1 MRLASIGA
9 SDPRRCSRLIH
20 MKIPFRIFTLLPL
33 IASFAWTGFASGQA
47 EANYP
52 LVIDSGAWKSGHVQ
66 GVAVNRK
73 SGHVYFSFTNVL
85 VKTDLQGKV
94 LGTMGGFT
102 GHLGDLDF
110 NEADGRV
117 YGSLEYKEQ
126 TAFYIAIIDVDRIDR
141 EGLTAQ
147 NSDLFLTVHLPEV
160 VADYTADMD
169 GNGTFDGN
177 TGKTADHRYGCSGID
192 GVAFGPKFG
201 EAGGKRLLTVAYGIY
216 SHLDRKDNDH
226 QVLLQYD
233 ADAWLK
239 RYAKPLTE
247 AAPHRSGPEKV
258 DGKYFTFTGNT
269 SFGVQNL
276 AYDKEGQR
284 WLMAVYRGKKPS
296 FPNYGLFAIEA
307 SAKPEMKELT
317 GTGESGLL
325 LPLAPLGER
334 HEATGIRGWNQN
346 AAVGMEPLGNGLF
359 YIAEAA
365 KRDGKQTGKLFLNR
379 WVGGPAEAFKKISE
393 QP

>member
-1 MRLASIGA
+1 
-9 SDPRRCSRLIH
+9 
-20 MKIPFRIFTLLPL
+20 MKIPFHFTLFVSMLGL
-33 IASFAWTGFASGQA
+33 ACTGHGQA
-47 EANYP
+47 PATSDEKSATDYP
-52 LVIDSGAWKSGHVQ
+52 PNIDGGAWKSGHVQ
-66 GVAVNRK
+66 GIAVNRK

-94 LGTMGGFT
+94 LGTIEGFT

-126 TAFYIAIIDVDRIDR
+126 TAFYIAIIDVNRIDR
-141 EGLTAQ
+141 MGMTAQ

-169 GNGTFDGN
+169 GDGTFDGN

-192 GVAFGPKFG
+192 GVAFGPRFG
-201 EAGGKRLLTVAYGIY
+201 ETTGKRFLTVAYGIY
-216 SHLDRKDNDH
+216 SNLDRKDNDH

-233 ADAWLK
+233 ADEWLK
-239 RYAKPLTE
+239 QFAMPLSEKTS
-247 AAPHRSGPEKV
+247 HRSGPDKV
-258 DGKYFTFTGNT
+258 DGKVFVRTGNT
-269 SFGVQNL
+269 NYGVQNL
-276 AYDKEGQR
+276 AYDEDNQR

-317 GTGESGLL
+317 GTSGTGLL
-325 LPLAPLGER
+325 LPLAPFGER
-334 HEATGIRGWNQN
+334 HEATGIRGWHQDTPY
-346 AAVGMEPLGNGLF
+346 GIEPLGHGLV
-359 YIAEAA
+359 YIAGAG
-365 KRDGKQTGKLFLNR
+365 KKDGKQTAELRLNR
-379 WVGGPAEAFKKISE
+379 WTWGEKEAFAKASE
-393 QP
+393 